1 MSSAGKASAAPPGPA
16 GVPPLPVRQSA
27 PPFWLVV
34 IITACSTVA
43 ITAAVLQVNR
53 YVAREHQVETALAEL
68 SGELLRLRLLET
80 AMLAHGRLM
89 PEIEREIAEGHQ
101 RIQSALAL
109 ATLHRQDAAAATATA
124 VQGYLDAIAAEQAH
138 LAAGRASEARAL
150 GATQGEDTFATVRDA
165 TQRARAEA
173 RARAAASARRAN
185 VGIAVAMA
193 SAAIGLCGLFWGF
206 VRARGH
212 AEAARGA
219 HAALRQSEAR
229 LRALVQNAT
238 DVIAVLDRQGA
249 IGYVSPPVERL
260 LGYSPDQLHGMD
272 AFSLVHA
279 EDLAAA
285 RAAFQAVVEGRPQ
298 ARLAFRVRR
307 SDGSWCHVEAGGANL
322 LTEPAVGGIVLNLRD
337 IGERVAAQAAIAATA
352 ERFHA
357 LVRYSSDLT
366 LTLDRE
372 GRIGYISPAV
382 HGQLGHEPDALMY
395 APFAALVAPEDRGR
409 VCTSLSELTTSACP
423 RVHLEFR
430 LQGADGRQH
439 WVEGTFSNLLD
450 NPHVNGIVVNLH
462 DITSRR
468 HTEEELRRTQRRYQ
482 RLFDDAP
489 AMYVLTRATPEGPLI
504 LDCNAAFAQTL
515 GYDRAELRG
524 RPLADFYTPASRTAL
539 LTGGYA
545 QALAGGLTDAERQLV
560 ARDGRV
566 IDTLLRAVPEHD
578 HAGRVIGT
586 RAMFV
591 DITARKRAEEAAALL
606 ASIVRSSDD
615 AILAV
620 SLDGV
625 IQSWNG
631 GAERIFAVGADEAV
645 GRPIQALLP
654 DGWEGWE
661 AIAADVRRG
670 VGRDHLEVHLRRAD
684 GTLAELSVTVSPIR
698 NGDGA
703 VVSAAF
709 VARDVTEQRRLAQRL
724 AQAER
729 LSALGE
735 LAAGVAHEVN
745 NPLSAVV
752 ATAELLLRQEL
763 APAIRDD
770 LALIHREARRAGDIV
785 RSLLRF
791 ARHREPV
798 REPLAPGTVLNDA
811 LAVLEHRLARYHIQ
825 VHRRCEPTPLILADR
840 DQLTQV
846 LINLV
851 SNAIDAMKASG
862 GELTVAVTP
871 CAEGV
876 AFTVSD
882 TGPGIAAEVLPR
894 IFDPFFTTKPPGE
907 GTGLG
912 LSIAH
917 RIVQAHGGHI
927 SASNR
932 PEGGACFR
940 VVLPAAPA
948 RAAEEATGPQ
958 TAVAILHGDHF
969 QAELLAQALSLL
981 GYAAVDATAGRLNGS
996 PSAEVAAIVVGPGAP
1011 PTALERLARGRTG
1024 NGAARVIA
1032 VGPVAA
1038 PPGLTWDATL
1048 PPSYRLD
1055 DLHRALTG
1063 GAV

>member
-1 MSSAGKASAAPPGPA
+1 MSSPVKASAALP
-16 GVPPLPVRQSA
+16 VPPFPVRRSA

-34 IITACSTVA
+34 A
-43 ITAAVLQVNR
+43 ITAGATVALTAAILQVNR
-53 YVAREHQVETALAEL
+53 YVAREHQVVTALTEL
-68 SGELLRLRLLET
+68 SGEILRLRLLET
-80 AMLAHGRLM
+80 AMLAHGRLT
-89 PEIEREIAEGHQ
+89 PEIEGGIAESHQ
-101 RIQSALAL
+101 RLQSALAL
-109 ATLHRQDAAAATATA
+109 ATRHRRDAAAATSEA
-124 VQGYLDAIAAEQAH
+124 VHGYLDAIAAEQAH
-138 LAAGRASEARAL
+138 LAAGRADEARAL
-150 GATQGEDTFATVRDA
+150 GATQGEDTFAAVRDA
-165 TQRARAEA
+165 THRARAEA
-173 RARAAASARRAN
+173 RARAAASARRSGI
-185 VGIAVAMA
+185 GIAAAMA
-193 SAAIGLCGLFWGF
+193 SAAVGLCGLFWGF
-206 VRARGH
+206 ARARGH
-212 AEAARGA
+212 AEAARSA
-219 HAALRQSEAR
+219 HAALRQSETR

-238 DVIAVLDRQGA
+238 DVIAVLDRQGV

-260 LGYSPDQLHGMD
+260 LGYSPDQLHGLD

-285 RAAFQAVVEGRPQ
+285 RAAFQAVAEGRPQ

-337 IGERVAAQAAIAATA
+337 VGERVAAQAAIAATA

-366 LTLDRE
+366 LMLDRE

-395 APFAALVAPEDRGR
+395 APFATLVAPEDRGR
-409 VCTSLSELTTSACP
+409 VCTSLSELTTSARP

-450 NPHVNGIVVNLH
+450 NPHVNGVVVNLH
-462 DITSRR
+462 DITSHRR
-468 HTEEELRRTQRRYQ
+468 TEEELRRTQRRYQ

-489 AMYVLTRATPEGPLI
+489 AMYVLTRATPDGPLI
-504 LDCNAAFAQTL
+504 LDCNAAFAQAL

-545 QALAGGLTDAERQLV
+545 QALAGGITDAERQLV

-578 HAGRVIGT
+578 HAGRVTGT

-620 SLDGV
+620 SLDGMV
-625 IQSWNG
+625 QSWNG
-631 GAERIFAVGADEAV
+631 GAERIFAVDADEAV

-670 VGRDHLEVHLRRAD
+670 VGRDHLAVHLRRAD
-684 GTLAELSVTVSPIR
+684 GSLAELSVTVSPIR
-698 NGDGA
+698 NADGA

-745 NPLSAVV
+745 NPLTAVV
-752 ATAELLLRQEL
+752 ATAELLLHQEL
-763 APAIRDD
+763 TPVVRDD
-770 LALIHREARRAGDIV
+770 LALIHREAQRAGDIV

-798 REPLAPGTVLNDA
+798 REPLAPDTVLNDA
-811 LAVLEHRLARYHIQ
+811 LAVLEHRLARHRIQ
-825 VHRRCEPTPLILADR
+825 VRRRCEPTPLIMADR

-851 SNAIDAMKASG
+851 NNAIDAMEAG

-917 RIVQAHGGHI
+917 GIVQAHGGHI

-948 RAAEEATGPQ
+948 LAAEKTTGPP

-981 GYAAVDATAGRLNGS
+981 GYAAVDATDGRLNGS

-1011 PTALERLARGRTG
+1011 PTALERLARGRHQAT
-1024 NGAARVIA
+1024 RVVA
-1032 VGPVAA
+1032 VGSVAA
-1038 PPGLTWDATL
+1038 PPGLAWDATL

-1063 GAV
+1063 GTV